1 MKFQCQFQFTHIYV
15 ISILQTVLNPN
26 DFYCMNQTKTFN
38 KKIQVFFCVL
48 QKKKMHT
55 GLEQHEGVQ
64 IMTISILGRNAS
76 IMVI

>member
-1 MKFQCQFQFTHIYV
+1 MSMSVYSYIYV

-26 DFYCMNQTKTFN
+26 DFYCMNQMKKCN
-38 KKIQVFFCVL
+38 QKIQVFFCVL

-55 GLEQHEGVQ
+55 GLEQHECVQ